1 MIRINLLPTKKLR
14 KQLGIKQELLLS
26 GLIFVFVVI
35 ILGLLWM
42 WQSTTIERLTLQ
54 QNEKQQKLDQIKK
67 VVNEVEQFKK
77 DKELYEQKI
86 NIIKD
91 LEAQQIGPVHILDE
105 LSVNIP
111 DKLWFESMALK
122 GNSLTLSGNAFANI
136 SIVDFVN
143 NLKRSP
149 YFQNVQLLES
159 KSSDKKDIRVYVFK
173 LSANVTV
180 PKK

>member
-91 LEAQQIGPVHILDE
+91 LEAQQSGPVHILDE

>member
-26 GLIFVFVVI
+26 GLTFVFIII
-35 ILGLLWM
+35 ILGLFWM
-42 WQSTTIERLTLQ
+42 WQSKTIERLTFEKDQ
-54 QNEKQQKLDQIKK
+54 KQQKLDQIKK
-67 VVNEVEQFKK
+67 VVTEVEQFKK

-91 LEAQQIGPVHILDE
+91 LEAQQSGPVHILDE
-105 LSVNIP
+105 LSINVP

-122 GNSLTLSGNAFANI
+122 GNSLTLSGYAFANI
-136 SIVDFVN
+136 AIVDFVN

-159 KSSDKKDIRVYVFK
+159 KLSEKKDVRVYAFK
-173 LSANVTV
+173 LSTNVAV